1 MLINLIYF
9 SYGANYG
16 TYPAQ
21 TVKLY
26 GDKDGSRIYSIVF
39 IAFSLTAIIQFFF
52 HYFIVK
58 NMGNF
63 IINIHLGDSGFL
75 VCFIIFGSLLL
86 IAEVLLFKI
95 DFK

>member
-16 TYPAQ
+16 TFPAQ

-39 IAFSLTAIIQFFF
+39 IAFSLAAIVQFLF
-52 HYFIVK
+52 HFFIVK
-58 NMGNF
+58 NIGNLSV
-63 IINIHLGDSGFL
+63 I
-75 VCFIIFGSLLL
+75 L
-86 IAEVLLFKI
+86 I
-95 DFK
+95 